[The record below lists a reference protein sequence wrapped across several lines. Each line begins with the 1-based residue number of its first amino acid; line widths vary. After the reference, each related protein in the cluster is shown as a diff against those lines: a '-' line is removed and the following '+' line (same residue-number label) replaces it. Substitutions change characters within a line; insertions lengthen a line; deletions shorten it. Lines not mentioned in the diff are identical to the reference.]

1 MGRESNM
8 AIASLAILVTLM
20 FASQADSQQQS
31 ASEESKSSLSTFQ
44 DYLRARRTQLKENIR
59 KKAEADLE
67 DSNSAL
73 STSQDA
79 LRALDM
85 KIKALEAKLDKR
97 SKKDTNSTLS
107 TSHEALRALEMK
119 IEALEA
125 KMDKENGAA
134 NDCALKSAV
143 ETDLQT
149 MNTTIGAVKSTVDI
163 LQKMMKTM
171 ESKIGGTARNESF
184 VALEATVEAQE
195 RKINAIEA
203 MSGRLVYFRATF
215 KLDHFWTTP
224 KVAVFDI
231 LLENTGKAYNPSS
244 GIFKAPFQGL
254 YVFTVQLLT
263 PGGQNVKLDL
273 RVNSISVMLSR
284 AVSVKEASTVFVH
297 GTSLQAGDEVYV
309 YHTVACE
316 IFGRMSSFFS
326 GWLVKSY

>member
-1 MGRESNM
+1 MF
-8 AIASLAILVTLM
+8 TLTTIIN
-20 FASQADSQQQS
+20 SPVD
-31 ASEESKSSLSTFQ
+31 EEVQLSLSHF
-44 DYLRARRTQLKENIR
+44 
-59 KKAEADLE
+59 
-67 DSNSAL
+67 
-73 STSQDA
+73 
-79 LRALDM
+79 
-85 KIKALEAKLDKR
+85 
-97 SKKDTNSTLS
+97 
-107 TSHEALRALEMK
+107 
-119 IEALEA
+119 
-125 KMDKENGAA
+125 
-134 NDCALKSAV
+134 
-143 ETDLQT
+143 
-149 MNTTIGAVKSTVDI
+149 
-163 LQKMMKTM
+163 
-171 ESKIGGTARNESF
+171 
-184 VALEATVEAQE
+184 
-195 RKINAIEA
+195 
-203 MSGRLVYFRATF
+203 SGRLVYFRATF

-284 AVSVKEASTVFVH
+284 AVSIKEASTVFVH